1 MKTMFKLLLFMLVA
15 DFVIDAPKFPLAAHP
30 TPRTNTSS
38 ATKTRSSLCAA
49 TEIVFGM
56 MPNSQ
61 GNLVPG
67 VYADVITGPKEEHT
81 LVRSVVH

>member
-1 MKTMFKLLLFMLVA
+1 
-15 DFVIDAPKFPLAAHP
+15 
-30 TPRTNTSS
+30 
-38 ATKTRSSLCAA
+38 
-49 TEIVFGM
+49 M

>member
-1 MKTMFKLLLFMLVA
+1 
-15 DFVIDAPKFPLAAHP
+15 
-30 TPRTNTSS
+30 
-38 ATKTRSSLCAA
+38 
-49 TEIVFGM
+49 M

-67 VYADVITGPKEEHT
+67 VYADVIAGPKEEHT